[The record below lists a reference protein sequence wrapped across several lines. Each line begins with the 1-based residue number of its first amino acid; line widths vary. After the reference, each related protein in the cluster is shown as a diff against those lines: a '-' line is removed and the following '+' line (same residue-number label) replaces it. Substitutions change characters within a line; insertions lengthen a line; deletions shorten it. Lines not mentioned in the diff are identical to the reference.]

1 MRCDTEGGVGRDL
14 SLGRVREPTRWLER
28 EVTTRTWGEIE
39 NAQEEGETP
48 EQKRKLK
55 KRERNGEPI
64 IAYTA
69 STCTQLSSR
78 TAWPLKIG
86 SIGCSETSVTNYKL
100 RSLNISEERWPRL
113 FTCHRNSQRSLL
125 WALEISVTWT
135 GCAE

>member
-1 MRCDTEGGVGRDL
+1 MRCDIGDGAGRD
-14 SLGRVREPTRWLER
+14 SSIGWIREPTRLLER
-28 EVTTRTWGEIE
+28 EVATRTWGEIE

-55 KRERNGEPI
+55 KWEKKRNQS
-64 IAYTA
+64 

-78 TAWPLKIG
+78 TAWPLKSG
-86 SIGCSETSVTNYKL
+86 SIGCPETSVTNYKL
-100 RSLNISEERWPRL
+100 RSPNIPEERWPRL
-113 FTCHRNSQRSLL
+113 FTCHPNIQRSVL